1 MAKTKDDTSW
11 DELPEVMKPEQVQ
24 KKIQI
29 SRATFFRLVQSG
41 NLPGARKVGDSWRIS
56 RDKLRAYFEGESEEM
71 DGVEILRTLPP
82 EGQGPLTEEELDYL
96 DANNYLQTEDEEDSD
111 SEQSASDGK

>member
-1 MAKTKDDTSW
+1 MAKAKDDTPW

-41 NLPGARKVGDSWRIS
+41 KLPGAKKVGDSWRIS
-56 RDKLRAYFEGESEEM
+56 RDKLRAYFEG
-71 DGVEILRTLPP
+71 
-82 EGQGPLTEEELDYL
+82 Q
-96 DANNYLQTEDEEDSD
+96 EDS
-111 SEQSASDGK
+111 E

>member
-1 MAKTKDDTSW
+1 MAKTKDDTPW

-56 RDKLRAYFEGESEEM
+56 RDKLRAYFEGKSEEM
-71 DGVEILRTLPP
+71 DGVEIP
-82 EGQGPLTEEELDYL
+82 EGKGPLTEEELDYL
-96 DANNYLQTEDEEDSD
+96 DANNYLQTEDKEEDSD
-111 SEQSASDGK
+111 SEQSASDSK